1 MPMKTYLIGR
11 SHKANIVIKD
21 ADRSVSGI
29 HLELTVDTDGRFYII
44 DCKSTNGTYRKRG
57 GRWIAIQQT
66 YVSQDEQI
74 LLGKYLTTVRE
85 LLSMRFQKLSLQ
97 REPSENDTH
106 IGVERDPETG
116 EIIPRRSS

>member
-1 MPMKTYLIGR
+1 MKTYLIGR

-29 HLELTVDTDGRFYII
+29 HLELTEDADGKFYII
-44 DCKSTNGTYRKRG
+44 DCNSTNGTYRKRG

-66 YVSQDEQI
+66 YVNQDEQI
-74 LLGKYLTTVRE
+74 LLGKYITTVRE
-85 LLSMRFQKLSLQ
+85 LLSMRVEDFSLK
-97 REPSENDTH
+97 RGRDEEDTY

-116 EIIPRRSS
+116 EVIPRRY

>member
-11 SHKANIVIKD
+11 NHKANIVIKD

-29 HLELTVDTDGRFYII
+29 HLEITVDTDGKFYII
-44 DCKSTNGTYRKRG
+44 DCNSTNGTYRKRG

-85 LLSMRFQKLSLQ
+85 LLSMRSKNLSLKIDKYQ
-97 REPSENDTH
+97 KDTH

-116 EIIPRRSS
+116 EIIPRRC